1 MLCFCVLVAQ
11 SCLTLCDPRTAAC
24 KAPLSLGFSKQ
35 DYLSE
40 WPLPSPG
47 DLPSLGIEPRSPA
60 VLVYSLPSEKPG
72 RPLLCF
78 TGLYYY
84 SLCTI
89 LLVF

>member
-1 MLCFCVLVAQ
+1 MLVAQ
-11 SCLTLCDPRTAAC
+11 SCLTLRDPRTAAY

-47 DLPSLGIEPRSPA
+47 GLPNLGIEPRSPA
-60 VLVYSLPSEKPG
+60 VLVDSLPSEQSG

-84 SLCTI
+84 SLFTI

>member
-1 MLCFCVLVAQ
+1 M
-11 SCLTLCDPRTAAC
+11 TPWTAAC

-35 DYLSE
+35 DYLSG

-47 DLPSLGIEPRSPA
+47 DLPKPGLEPKSPA
-60 VLVYSLPSEKPG
+60 VLVGSLPSEQPG
-72 RPLLCF
+72 KPLLCF

-84 SLCTI
+84 SLFTI